1 MVSPSNPIQE
11 YSLLAKKSRPRAA
24 KIYSLLYKI
33 LCSWFL
39 SWRLICGLP
48 ENRRKSN
55 ASGGGNSPEF
65 ICLRHR
71 GFGRVS
77 AGCRARDRIGPKG
90 NRRWLAIPYFAY
102 FSHYLP
108 DDADCTFHIDRIL
121 NWSVNLV
128 ENLAFQLWPWRH
140 FLKKSEEIGFSGNNV
155 TIAFTGVFRRWAF
168 PNFRPNGTD

>member
-1 MVSPSNPIQE
+1 MSIQGVPDVHMVSPSNPIQE
-11 YSLLAKKSRPRAA
+11 YSLLAKKSRPREA

-90 NRRWLAIPYFAY
+90 NRRWLAIPYFCLFFTLFARRCGLY
-102 FSHYLP
+102 FSHRQNIELI
-108 DDADCTFHIDRIL
+108 C
-121 NWSVNLV
+121 
-128 ENLAFQLWPWRH
+128 
-140 FLKKSEEIGFSGNNV
+140 KFSGESCLSTMAV
-155 TIAFTGVFRRWAF
+155 TSFSKEIRRNWF
-168 PNFRPNGTD
+168 LRK